1 MNVMHSWE
9 IDPCRISSARQVG
22 ELMEAK
28 RKEERLLQEERD
40 RKRRIEKVTLELNE
54 QTKMQNEIL
63 KTQLAEAQKANELL
77 VKQAHDSA
85 QDAKRALIV
94 GIISLLVTL
103 LSLLLR

>member
-1 MNVMHSWE
+1 MYSWE
-9 IDPCRISSARQVG
+9 IDTYRINSAQQVG
-22 ELMEAK
+22 ELFEAK
-28 RKEERLLQEERD
+28 RKEERIRQEEID
-40 RKRRIEKVTLELNE
+40 RKRRIEKVTVELNE
-54 QTKMQNEIL
+54 ETKKQNEIL